1 MGVLRFC
8 LGPYLAVIS
17 KRQQVARL
25 LQRYPVF
32 VVQSVALVPIFHLTG
47 LPPQKTREELRFRTE
62 FLSFISSRDFYFAY
76 NYDLGQ
82 SLQINAALSAPVVDC
97 EHDSKFVWNHH
108 HNRMWCGLTAGHDVE
123 TYSTVQVIN
132 GSMAAR
138 SLILDSRKL
147 EIALIARR
155 SRVFAG
161 TRYLKRGV
169 DSGGNVANEVEVEQ
183 VVHDWT
189 KSEVYSFVQVRGS
202 IPLMW
207 RQEPSRLKPKPPIEC
222 RSQTDAGH
230 NSCKLHFS
238 SLISRYGSPVMV
250 MNLVRS
256 PSQDEFPRDGTQR
269 RHTGEIHIGQR
280 FRRVVSDLNRTLPD
294 PVKLEYTECDV
305 KLLHGKSKAA
315 MFLVLSRLGEQCV
328 RRHWFYHASDGALGA
343 PYTIQVGVCRTNCID
358 CLDRTNVAQ
367 FVMGRVML
375 AYQLAAM
382 GVLSDPR
389 TMLVQ
394 LPFTKGNPLVGVNS
408 RTLQSILYPVPV
420 PTFRVPNVY
429 DPVLNETESTDS
441 SHEVVD
447 SPVMGTSWVAGRIYE
462 MIFGGDDENPSTSR
476 LPNEV
481 WKSVASCSEDA
492 EPEAKLLGVVADLY
506 MCMGDLLALQYG
518 GSVAHKHLQLDSSS
532 MQKKGKELITSIT
545 RHCVNNFV
553 DADRQSVM
561 NVSIGV
567 QSAMNRMLQS
577 SNAIEVDRWLHHCL
591 SRNAPT
597 LQRDWGSRALHK
609 YALLYGLALVNKHE
623 TGAAFSPATVVGQLA
638 QAVKG
643 LTEVCSCCQ
652 GYRKSLFLKTNIIE
666 LAKLREGRMLI
677 PHTQG
682 TRHASLTSDSSSG
695 STSEAVKPPPL
706 EYTSF
711 RSLQSAAFAVRV
723 SLDVSA
729 TSALGAMRR
738 SGTRGASRSATDDA
752 LTRMQRQHRSGT
764 DGSEGA
770 TSRRHLVTAPKRA
783 ASLDFV
789 WFPGPERTQL
799 HVAAAVPSLYTDESR
814 ITWRS
819 VFLRML
825 GTVHPAPLKPVT
837 HWVSH
842 ARCGSWRG
850 RPKIHVCKSSGRIVR
865 PGVRWLAV
873 ADVHITPLQ
882 PPLIRRTTQEPP
894 TFSNVTLRRSGLV
907 PISST
912 SRPYRSLYAT
922 KGKYL
927 QDA

>member
-1 MGVLRFC
+1 
-8 LGPYLAVIS
+8 
-17 KRQQVARL
+17 
-25 LQRYPVF
+25 
-32 VVQSVALVPIFHLTG
+32 
-47 LPPQKTREELRFRTE
+47 
-62 FLSFISSRDFYFAY
+62 
-76 NYDLGQ
+76 
-82 SLQINAALSAPVVDC
+82 
-97 EHDSKFVWNHH
+97 
-108 HNRMWCGLTAGHDVE
+108 
-123 TYSTVQVIN
+123 
-132 GSMAAR
+132 
-138 SLILDSRKL
+138 
-147 EIALIARR
+147 
-155 SRVFAG
+155 
-161 TRYLKRGV
+161 
-169 DSGGNVANEVEVEQ
+169 
-183 VVHDWT
+183 
-189 KSEVYSFVQVRGS
+189 
-202 IPLMW
+202 
-207 RQEPSRLKPKPPIEC
+207 
-222 RSQTDAGH
+222 
-230 NSCKLHFS
+230 
-238 SLISRYGSPVMV
+238 MV
-250 MNLVRS
+250 MNLVRTPS
-256 PSQDEFPRDGTQR
+256 PDDIPRDGTQR

-280 FRRVVSDLNRTLPD
+280 FRRAVSDLNRTLSD
-294 PVKLEYTECDV
+294 PVKLEYAECDV
-305 KLLHGKSKAA
+305 KLLHGKSKAT

-328 RRHWFYHASDGALGA
+328 RRHWFYHASDSALGA

-375 AYQLAAM
+375 AYQLTAM

-389 TMLVQ
+389 TMLVR
-394 LPFTKGNPLVGVNS
+394 LPFTNGNPLVGENS
-408 RTLQSILYPVPV
+408 RTLQSLLYPVPV
-420 PTFRVPNVY
+420 PTFRFPDVY
-429 DPVLNETESTDS
+429 EPLLNETESTDS

-597 LQRDWGSRALHK
+597 LPRGWGTRALHEF
-609 YALLYGLALVNKHE
+609 ALLYGLALVNKQE
-623 TGAAFSPATVVGQLA
+623 TGAAFSPAIVAEQLSH
-638 QAVKG
+638 AVNG
-643 LTEVCSCCQ
+643 VTEVCSCCQ
-652 GYRKSLFLKTNIIE
+652 GYRKSLFLKSNIIE
-666 LAKLREGRMLI
+666 LAKLREGRKLQ

-682 TRHASLTSDSSSG
+682 TRRPSPRSDRSSS
-695 STSEAVKPPPL
+695 STSEAVRPPPL

-729 TSALGAMRR
+729 SSSSTTGAMRR
-738 SGTRGASRSATDDA
+738 SGTRGTSRSATDDA
-752 LTRMQRQHRSGT
+752 LTRALTRPQLPQHRSGT
-764 DGSEGA
+764 DGNEGA
-770 TSRRHLVTAPKRA
+770 TSRRHLVAAPKRA
-783 ASLDFV
+783 VSFDFA
-789 WFPGPERTQL
+789 WFPATERTQL

-814 ITWRS
+814 ITRRS
-819 VFLRML
+819 VFLRVL
-825 GTVHPAPLKPVT
+825 GTVSPSSLKPVVY
-837 HWVSH
+837 WISH
-842 ARCGSWRG
+842 SRCGSWRG
-850 RPKIHVCKSSGRIVR
+850 QPELHVCKGSGRIVR

-873 ADVHITPLQ
+873 SDVHIAPLQ

-894 TFSNVTLRRSGLV
+894 TFSQVTLRRNPLSV
-907 PISST
+907 ST
-912 SRPYRSLYAT
+912 PRAYRTLCTT
-922 KGKYL
+922 KGEVFAGFKGFQCRY
-927 QDA
+927 